1 MGGRVGENA
10 ELRSSGR
17 MHGCRELSIWRRWH
31 FEMERRNLKKIHCF
45 SLVGETVIRCTHRLH
60 AEKGEEVP
68 TENFADLVLC
78 CFELCMVF

>member
-1 MGGRVGENA
+1 M
-10 ELRSSGR
+10 
-17 MHGCRELSIWRRWH
+17 
-31 FEMERRNLKKIHCF
+31 
-45 SLVGETVIRCTHRLH
+45 GETVIRCAHRLH